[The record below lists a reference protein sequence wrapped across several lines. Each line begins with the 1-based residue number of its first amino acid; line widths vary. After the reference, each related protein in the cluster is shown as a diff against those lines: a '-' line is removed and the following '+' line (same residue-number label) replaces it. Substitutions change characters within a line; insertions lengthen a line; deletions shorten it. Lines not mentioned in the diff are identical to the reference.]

1 MAPHVKV
8 KICGIR
14 RLEDALVAVDA
25 GAWALGFI
33 FHRPSPRYIAPE
45 EAAEIIER
53 LPGPVLTV
61 GVFVDYAIDELNEV
75 VRQAGLGAA
84 QLHGAESPA
93 YARQVEAST
102 VIKAFRVGE
111 HFDVASIGSYDH
123 CRILLDTY
131 RADRAGGTGETFDWE
146 IARRVGEKTP
156 VILAG
161 GLDPDNVREA
171 IRIARPVGVDVS
183 SGVETAPGVKSAAAI
198 RRLFA
203 AVVGGG

>member
-1 MAPHVKV
+1 MALHMKVKV
-8 KICGIR
+8 CGIR

-45 EAAEIIER
+45 EAAKIIER
-53 LPGPVLTV
+53 LPGHVLTV
-61 GVFVDYAIDELNEV
+61 GVFVDYSIDELNDV
-75 VRQAGLGAA
+75 VSRAGLGAA
-84 QLHGAESPA
+84 QLHGAETPE

-102 VIKAFRVGE
+102 VIKAFRVSDE
-111 HFDVASIGSYDH
+111 FDISSLEPYED

-131 RADRAGGTGETFDWE
+131 RAGQAGGTGETFDWE

-198 RRLFA
+198 RRLFEA
-203 AVVGGG
+203 VGGRG